1 MKNMYSHI
9 YQKNISLLMSIYLLT
24 FTLFLGCFFPIIK
37 TLSSTTYWSNY
48 KETTYAGG
56 TGSSN
61 DPFIITSGGQLYN
74 FISSSGKQYAKLGS
88 SIDLSAHVWNS
99 PAIAKSLYLD
109 GDGKTITNLKSTAK
123 YSGLIGQN
131 TNASATIEI
140 TNLTITVSID
150 YSGSGD
156 YYLGSFVG
164 SATGNVKLNKCIAYG
179 NINSKST
186 STNTCAVGGMIG
198 YAKNVDASQC
208 INYVNLTTYSAN
220 IGGIA
225 GRISTDANFN
235 VCGNNGEITA
245 TSGNCGGIV
254 GKVENVI
261 SFKECF
267 NGENIT
273 CTNGTIGGLIGQVD
287 GSANYSISSV
297 YNTGVV
303 KGKYA
308 GGFIG
313 GTNGNV
319 SISYAYN
326 SANVSSTENSN
337 PKFET
342 EQINQNVNEWWPFRL
357 DWSWEDQDGV
367 PYSVSN
373 YSNNGLFEQY
383 NVVEPF
389 GTGGGS
395 GDDYKPSAD
404 YDLYQVIKNISYV
417 NEVPDISLINQP
429 NALQSKSNVYTIK
442 PDETNYDNVYN
453 VYFELG
459 FCGKDGN
466 NYKGKEYNINISQLS
481 SENIEMFNTFEDWCD
496 GFRLYDESYWF
507 DIWGYGYDDIQDK
520 VPGNVFI
527 LGVQISKNIDEL
539 IFTPLLYVHYQQKD
553 GNGYIV
559 GQGVKKIAFSKNGT
573 YTFTIPEIPDV
584 PTFYTQ
590 NQIKSAS
597 LGDNFAVDEK
607 VNNGMPYLKNFYW

>member
-24 FTLFLGCFFPIIK
+24 FALFLGCFFPIIK

-123 YSGLIGQN
+123 YSGLIGHN
-131 TNASATIEI
+131 PNASATIEI

-186 STNTCAVGGMIG
+186 STSTCAVGGMIG

-208 INYVNLTTYSAN
+208 INYVNLSAYSTY

-287 GSANYSISSV
+287 GTASYSISSV

-342 EQINQNVNEWWPFRL
+342 EEVNININNTAFQL
-357 DWSWEDQDGV
+357 LHAWSYQTKSLNTEI
-367 PYSVSN
+367 N
-373 YSNNGLFEQY
+373 KNNMAQTL
-383 NVVEPF
+383 
-389 GTGGGS
+389 GTGGGD
-395 GDDYKPSAD
+395 GDDIYNPKVD
-404 YDLYQVIKNISYV
+404 KNIYFVMKDISYV
-417 NEVPDISLINQP
+417 KQVPDISIVNT
-429 NALQSKSNVYTIK
+429 NNKIISKDKVYTIK
-442 PDETNYDNVYN
+442 PNSVYYGD
-453 VYFELG
+453 VGQFYFKFG

-466 NYKGKEYNINISQLS
+466 NYVNENQYNLNLKNFS
-481 SENIEMFNTFEDWCD
+481 SSVFGPYSYGSGYEVDCTGSWWYELW
-496 GFRLYDESYWF
+496 GYESYH
-507 DIWGYGYDDIQDK
+507 DEYYHPTHIHLNALK
-520 VPGNVFI
+520 VEKTGN
-527 LGVQISKNIDEL
+527 EL
-539 IFTPLLYVHYQQKD
+539 KFTPYLYVQYQSKD
-553 GNGYIV
+553 GSEFGL
-559 GQGVKKIAFSKNGT
+559 GGHFAFKSKGT

-597 LGDNFAVDEK
+597 LGDNFAVDKK

>member
-24 FTLFLGCFFPIIK
+24 FALFLGCFFPIIK

-88 SIDLSAHVWNS
+88 SIDLSAHIWNS

-186 STNTCAVGGMIG
+186 STSTCAVGGMIG

-208 INYVNLTTYSAN
+208 INYVNLSAYSTY

-287 GSANYSISSV
+287 GAASYSISSV

-313 GTNGNV
+313 GINGNV
-319 SISYAYN
+319 
-326 SANVSSTENSN
+326 
-337 PKFET
+337 
-342 EQINQNVNEWWPFRL
+342 
-357 DWSWEDQDGV
+357 
-367 PYSVSN
+367 
-373 YSNNGLFEQY
+373 
-383 NVVEPF
+383 
-389 GTGGGS
+389 
-395 GDDYKPSAD
+395 
-404 YDLYQVIKNISYV
+404 
-417 NEVPDISLINQP
+417 
-429 NALQSKSNVYTIK
+429 
-442 PDETNYDNVYN
+442 
-453 VYFELG
+453 
-459 FCGKDGN
+459 
-466 NYKGKEYNINISQLS
+466 
-481 SENIEMFNTFEDWCD
+481 
-496 GFRLYDESYWF
+496 
-507 DIWGYGYDDIQDK
+507 
-520 VPGNVFI
+520 
-527 LGVQISKNIDEL
+527 
-539 IFTPLLYVHYQQKD
+539 
-553 GNGYIV
+553 
-559 GQGVKKIAFSKNGT
+559 
-573 YTFTIPEIPDV
+573 
-584 PTFYTQ
+584 
-590 NQIKSAS
+590 
-597 LGDNFAVDEK
+597 
-607 VNNGMPYLKNFYW
+607 